1 MSHRSPGIETIVA
14 AAGAGAVLY
23 FCFTSPGKAQLRRL
37 ETWLEEGTSETSR
50 LVDILERVALVA
62 STIGGVV
69 GLVTKAN
76 SESRHEG
83 SSAAIDNLIN
93 LPSTLRVSPRS
104 ATVS

>member
-1 MSHRSPGIETIVA
+1 MSQRSSTVETIVA
-14 AAGAGAVLY
+14 AAGAGAMLY
-23 FCFTSPGKAQLRRL
+23 FCFTQPGKAQLRRL

-62 STIGGVV
+62 STVGGVV

-76 SESRHEG
+76 NDSRHEG

-93 LPSTLRVSPRS
+93 LPSALRASPRT